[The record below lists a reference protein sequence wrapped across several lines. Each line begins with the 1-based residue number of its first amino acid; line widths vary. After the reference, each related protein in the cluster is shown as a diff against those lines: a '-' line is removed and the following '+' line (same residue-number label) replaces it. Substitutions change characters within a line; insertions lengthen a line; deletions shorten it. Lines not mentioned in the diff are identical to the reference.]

1 MSVRVQREAEEDA
14 VQQLRERET
23 EPEEDGRFPSV
34 GERQGA
40 GRQLD
45 ELSFQHATMCEEL
58 KEVQDQLGQAM
69 EEVKNRSIQQ
79 QEQLRESRRLQEELD
94 SLQKHKEQLEVD
106 LQEIRC

>member
-1 MSVRVQREAEEDA
+1 MGE
-14 VQQLRERET
+14 QQV
-23 EPEEDGRFPSV
+23 D
-34 GERQGA
+34 
-40 GRQLD
+40 D
-45 ELSFQHATMCEEL
+45 LSFQHAAMCEEL
-58 KEVQDQLGQAM
+58 KEVQDRLGHTM

>member
-14 VQQLRERET
+14 VQQLRERE
-23 EPEEDGRFPSV
+23 PEEDGSFPSV
-34 GERQGA
+34 G
-40 GRQLD
+40 D
-45 ELSFQHATMCEEL
+45 LSCQHAAMCEEL
-58 KEVQDQLGQAM
+58 KEVQDRLGHAM
-69 EEVKNRSIQQ
+69 EEVKTRSIQQ